1 MMKSAWIILAAILA
15 AGCSG
20 GGQSTSS
27 PAPAPGSDLKT
38 FEADFRPSDHDPH
51 GAAIAGSADHPGVH
65 GDPAARAD
73 SGAAANEEFVQG
85 FRVQIFS
92 SPEIDLAKEKLAEA
106 EGYFPTEW
114 FYIQYD
120 PPAYK
125 IRAGNFIQRYEADR
139 FGKLAI
145 ERGFSESWTV
155 PEKVVKNPPLPRRDV
170 APK

>member
-1 MMKSAWIILAAILA
+1 MKSAWLILAAALV

-27 PAPAPGSDLKT
+27 PAPAPGSDLKA

-51 GAAIAGSADHPGVH
+51 SAAQGGLADHPGVH
-65 GDPAARAD
+65 GDLAARID
-73 SGAAANEEFVQG
+73 SAGTNEEFVQG

-92 SPEIDLAKEKLAEA
+92 SPNIDLAKQKLSEAEA
-106 EGYFPTEW
+106 YFPTEW

-139 FGKLAI
+139 FGKLAV
-145 ERGFSESWTV
+145 ERGFNESWTV
-155 PEKVVKNPPLPRRDV
+155 PEKVVKNPPLPRRDI